1 MYLHQDG
8 SLSKEYTP
16 CNHTLYTFIK
26 ELQKSRDEMLNKIE
40 MLEVKIKIL
49 ELNE

>member
-1 MYLHQDG
+1 MHLNYDGYLSNIYIPSNFD
-8 SLSKEYTP
+8 
-16 CNHTLYTFIK
+16 LYELVK
-26 ELQKSRDEMLNKIE
+26 DLQKSRDEMLNKIE